1 MSIKEQIDYAK
12 DELTQDEK
20 LLAGLIKIERFYKK
34 NRVAIIALA
43 AIFFLG
49 AVGYMGM
56 EYYKQKRLEA
66 ANRAM
71 LTLEKSPDDASALKL
86 LKENDPQLAELF
98 LLKKAAGSGDIKSL
112 ESLSGSKDPVVS
124 DLAAYHLGTWN
135 EDAERLKSYRMR
147 SGALLRDF
155 ALFDEAYLLMKDGK
169 VAEGAQRLAMIEA
182 DSPLKAVA
190 DMLEHYGV
198 AKSKKGGE

>member
-1 MSIKEQIDYAK
+1 MSIKEQIEYAK

-20 LLAGLIKIERFYKK
+20 LLAGLIKIERFYKR

-43 AIFFLG
+43 VILLLG

-56 EYYKQKRLEA
+56 EYYKSERLEA
-66 ANRAM
+66 ANRA
-71 LTLEKSPDDASALKL
+71 LLALQKNPDDASALKL
-86 LKENDPQLAELF
+86 LRENDPQLAELF
-98 LLKKAAGSGDIKSL
+98 ELKKAAGSGDIKSL
-112 ESLSGSKDPVVS
+112 ESLSASEDPIVS
-124 DLAAYHLGTWN
+124 DLAAYHLGVWR
-135 EDAERLKSYRMR
+135 EDAEKLKSYRMR

-155 ALFDEAYLLMKDGK
+155 AIFDEAYLLMKEGK
-169 VAEGAQRLAMIEA
+169 IEEGAKRLAMIEP

>member
-43 AIFFLG
+43 VILLFG

-56 EYYKQKRLEA
+56 EYYKNKRLEA
-66 ANRAM
+66 ANRAL
-71 LTLEKSPDDASALKL
+71 LTLSKSPDDASALKL

-98 LLKKAAGSGDIKSL
+98 ELKKAVGSGDIKSL
-112 ESLSGSKDPVVS
+112 ESLSGSEDAVVS
-124 DLAAYHLGTWN
+124 DLAAYHLGAWKR
-135 EDAERLKSYRMR
+135 DAEKLKGYRMR
-147 SGALLRDF
+147 SEALLRDF
-155 ALFDEAYLLMKDGK
+155 ALFDEAYLLMKEGRIE
-169 VAEGAQRLAMIEA
+169 EGAQRLSMIES

-190 DMLEHYGV
+190 QMLEHYGV